1 MGGGSLHLPGE
12 VERQM
17 LSRRSREERD
27 RKKTRRKKLKV
38 EVMLN
43 NAFYSKFLL
52 CNETDFFVLSL
63 FLLCEIEYPQY
74 THA

>member
-1 MGGGSLHLPGE
+1 MVGGSLHLPGE
-12 VERQM
+12 VKREM
-17 LSRRSREERD
+17 LSRSRGERE

-63 FLLCEIEYPQY
+63 FLLCEQEYPQY